1 MGKIAFFFL
10 LINKKCQNHM
20 QSNAIS
26 LKDCIFV
33 VKMS

>member
-1 MGKIAFFFL
+1 MGRIALFFL
-10 LINKKCQNHM
+10 VVNKKCQNRM